1 MDFAVNMNILLFL
14 KRIKNK
20 RIKIVTRNIDYN
32 TISLII
38 NNKEYQI
45 TSLRTDLISFGR
57 QAYVGFTSNIMIDA
71 NRRDFTVN
79 ALYLDTSGQLF
90 DPFNGLED
98 IRKRKLRFI
107 GDPLQRCEED
117 YLRIIRYCRF
127 YSFFSKKTVSDTFR
141 KNIILE
147 LHNISFLSNQR
158 MKDEFTKIFKN
169 YNFHISLAM
178 IRKLALDRYL
188 LLDKYNGK
196 NIKIHNGFKTDN
208 FKIVKYIKTFGS
220 NTISEAKLDL
230 LSVFMPHL
238 YHFDQLENVTSR
250 FELSKK
256 IKAYYNFLRFI
267 KNLYSEIDIEVFFL
281 KNKKNKKIEIYKAI
295 WKMRNRIDSVHNL
308 VPVKNRIPISWC
320 KLGLFHIIPFYILKE
335 LDILNIEMPKCPI
348 TRDDI
353 IEICKIYDYKRIK
366 VLLFKGEEFWV
377 KNDFNSSSEET
388 LIFLKST
395 LK

>member
-1 MDFAVNMNILLFL
+1 MNIVFFL
-14 KRIKNK
+14 KRIRNK
-20 RIKIVTRNIDYN
+20 RFKVITRNICYN

-57 QAYVGFTSNIMIDA
+57 EAYVGLTNNIMIDA

-79 ALYLDTSGQLF
+79 AIYLDTSGQLF

-107 GDPLQRCEED
+107 GDPLQRYEED

-127 YSFFSKKTVSDTFR
+127 YSFFSKKTISDTFR
-141 KNIILE
+141 KNIE
-147 LHNISFLSNQR
+147 LKLNNIAFLSNKR
-158 MKDEFTKIFKN
+158 MKDELKKIFEN
-169 YNFHISLAM
+169 DNFHLSLGM

-208 FKIVKYIKTFGS
+208 FKIFKYIKTFGS
-220 NTISEAKLDL
+220 NIINEAKLDL

-238 YHFDQLENVTSR
+238 YNFDQLENVTSR

-256 IKAYYNFLRFI
+256 IKSYYNFLKLI
-267 KNLYSEIDIEVFFL
+267 ENLYSEINIESFLL
-281 KNKKNKKIEIYKAI
+281 KNKKNKKIEIYKTI
-295 WKMRNRIDSVHNL
+295 WKMSKKIDSTYNL
-308 VPVKNRIPISWC
+308 APVKNRIPISWC
-320 KLGLFHIIPFYILKE
+320 KLGLFHILPFYILRE

-348 TRDDI
+348 TRDNI
-353 IEICKIYDYKRIK
+353 VETYKIYDYKRIN
-366 VLLFKGEEFWV
+366 VLLFKGEEFWIN
-377 KNDFNSSSEET
+377 NDFVSSLEET

-395 LK
+395 FKIEAIKI